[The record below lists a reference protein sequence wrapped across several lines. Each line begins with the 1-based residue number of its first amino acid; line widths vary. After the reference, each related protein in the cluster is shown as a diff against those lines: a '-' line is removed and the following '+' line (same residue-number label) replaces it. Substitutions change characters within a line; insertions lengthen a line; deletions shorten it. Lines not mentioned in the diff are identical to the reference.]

1 MTGRVLVRGQNRCSN
16 LIPVPVP
23 DFWLSGKTQTRTH
36 TQSTQVLPVKVGTD
50 SDGYPR
56 VRVFLPC
63 LILAPQIK
71 KLSMN
76 APSCLIQTAIL
87 RNEFKKKNWP
97 SKELVVKW
105 FEPFK
110 KLIIFNQV
118 YLSKIMN
125 R

>member
-1 MTGRVLVRGQNRCSN
+1 MGSG
-16 LIPVPVP
+16 IPDPNGYG
-23 DFWLSGKTQTRTH
+23 DGIINFNTS
-36 TQSTQVLPVKVGTD
+36 GTD
-50 SDGYPR
+50 MRTCWGVVIGDWGDNTCPR
-56 VRVFLPC
+56 PIPLPC